1 MCFQSP
7 LQEPCHLREDYS
19 FHLFQKLLIFIK
31 VDELL
36 ETQMKKKYTRREEK
50 DGCGEISHPFNTFL
64 KEID

>member
-31 VDELL
+31 MDELL
-36 ETQMKKKYTRREEK
+36 ETQMKKNTQEERRKMGVVKYHILSTL
-50 DGCGEISHPFNTFL
+50 S
-64 KEID
+64 